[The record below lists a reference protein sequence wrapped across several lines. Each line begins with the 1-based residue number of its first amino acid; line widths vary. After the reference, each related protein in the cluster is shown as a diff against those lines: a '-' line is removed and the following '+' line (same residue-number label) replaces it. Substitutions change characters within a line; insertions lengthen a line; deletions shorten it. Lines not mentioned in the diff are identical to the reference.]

1 MSAIASVTPSA
12 AALKLPGFWQR
23 ARHHRSFVIGGV
35 LAALPSSPNE
45 RLVYE
50 CEAVTD

>member
-1 MSAIASVTPSA
+1 MSFETVAEQNK
-12 AALKLPGFWQR
+12 ALATQLGEMQ
-23 ARHHRSFVIGGV
+23 SGV

-50 CEAVTD
+50 CEVVGE